1 MSDETRRRIA
11 LLTALVE
18 KAPGRTLGRTA
29 IMKPLYFLITL
40 RRVPLGY
47 HFTMYS
53 YGPFDSTVLEDIDY
67 AARLGALSI
76 RTVMYPSGYGYD
88 IQPGEAA
95 ERTKNWAPEF
105 IEAREGDVDW
115 VLTEFGNLNATELEL
130 ASTIVYVDQ
139 EWRQIG
145 RHGSVPE
152 LAEHVN
158 EVKPRFAREAI
169 VRRVESLRQRHIVT
183 SVAA

>member
-1 MSDETRRRIA
+1 MSDEMRRRIA

-18 KAPGRTLGRTA
+18 KAPSRTLGRTA
-29 IMKPLYFLITL
+29 IMKLLYFLITL

-47 HFTMYS
+47 HFTLYS

-67 AARLGALSI
+67 AARLGALSS

-88 IQPGEAA
+88 IQPGDAA
-95 ERTKNWAPEF
+95 EQAINWAPEF
-105 IEAREGDVDW
+105 ITAREEDIDW
-115 VLTEFGNLNATELEL
+115 VLREFGNMNATELEL

-145 RHGSVPE
+145 RQGTVRE
-152 LAEHVN
+152 LAEQVN
-158 EVKPRFAREAI
+158 ELKPRFAREAI
-169 VRRVESLRQRHIVT
+169 VRRAERLQQRQIVT
-183 SVAA
+183 AVVA

>member
-1 MSDETRRRIA
+1 MSDEMRRRIA

-18 KAPGRTLGRTA
+18 KAPGRMLGRTA
-29 IMKPLYFLITL
+29 IMKLLYFLITL

-47 HFTMYS
+47 HFTLYS

-88 IQPGEAA
+88 IQPGAAA
-95 ERTKNWAPEF
+95 ERTKNWEPEF
-105 IEAREGDVDW
+105 IEASEEHINW
-115 VLTEFGNLNATELEL
+115 VLGEFGNLNATELEL

-145 RHGSVPE
+145 RHGTVRE
-152 LAEHVN
+152 LAEQVN
-158 EVKPRFAREAI
+158 ELKPRFAREAI
-169 VRRVESLRQRHIVT
+169 VRRAERLQERQIVT
-183 SVAA
+183 SPAA